1 MVVSQFRGNSWQD
14 RCIKMV
20 GSILLLIMH
29 VLKMTQ
35 SELFFLADLEN
46 RLDSPTLGMSS
57 NQSSNVVNTEGG
69 QHTELPSLQYTVCF
83 DPLTQ
88 YDALKTL

>member
-1 MVVSQFRGNSWQD
+1 
-14 RCIKMV
+14 MV

-35 SELFFLADLEN
+35 SELFFLVDLEN

-69 QHTELPSLQYTVCF
+69 QHTELSSLQYTVCF
-83 DPLTQ
+83 DPLAQ
-88 YDALKTL
+88 YDAPKTL

>member
-1 MVVSQFRGNSWQD
+1 
-14 RCIKMV
+14 MV
-20 GSILLLIMH
+20 GSILLLIVH

-69 QHTELPSLQYTVCF
+69 QHTELSSLQYTVCF